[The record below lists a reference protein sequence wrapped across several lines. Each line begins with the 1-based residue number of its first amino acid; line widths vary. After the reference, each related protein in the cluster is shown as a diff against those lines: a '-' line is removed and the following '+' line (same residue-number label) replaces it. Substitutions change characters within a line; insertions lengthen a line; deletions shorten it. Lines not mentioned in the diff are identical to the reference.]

1 MDKKQLDNLKE
12 HGNETEIN
20 DAIDELNGFIEVNGA
35 KIDELSQTIDIM
47 DYDVDKLNK
56 FKMVVKNGVS
66 ENEARKK
73 LKLTKSELTIIK
85 KLMKAE
91 SMLSWN
97 EYCVDE
103 LMKAKGL

>member
-1 MDKKQLDNLKE
+1 MDKKQLDSLKE
-12 HGNETEIN
+12 HGNETELN
-20 DAIDELNGFIEVNGA
+20 DAIDELNGFIEVNGE
-35 KIDELSQTIDIM
+35 KIDELSETIDIM
-47 DYDVDKLNK
+47 GYDVEKLNK
-56 FKMVVKNGVS
+56 FKMVVKNGVP
-66 ENEARKK
+66 EKEARKK
-73 LKLTKSELTIIK
+73 LELTKSELTVIK